1 MQKLRLRA
9 INDLLLSTSRNA
21 NKNSDFTILY
31 LGIIALYQRSPI
43 LFSGNS
49 EGFRKLTQRLTTRER
64 GGQVASVLCPAP
76 VLIKVGLHVSILSL
90 GFLFSLQF
98 ERFPLRN
105 TYIL

>member
-31 LGIIALYQRSPI
+31 LGITVLYQRFPI

-49 EGFRKLTQRLTTRER
+49 EGFWKLTQRLTTRER
-64 GGQVASVLCPAP
+64 GGQVARALAPAP
-76 VLIKVGLHVSILSL
+76 ALIKVGLHVFILSL
-90 GFLFSLQF
+90 GFLFNLQF
-98 ERFPLRN
+98 ERFLLRN